1 MFLQRTHKQAT
12 SWHGGSIARLTVL
25 VALAVATSPARGDA
39 EEPVAERFREG
50 FTEQRDR
57 HMRGERVTVSERF
70 RDAYPNARLDTG
82 GWILRPLVELR
93 TGYTDNVAWRADKRQ
108 ASPELR
114 LRGGIDATRETGI
127 VEFNVSASHA
137 QTLYTEGPNRAA
149 YTTNA
154 SASLTLKPS
163 AQVRLRASLAFD
175 AVKEAGP
182 ANGIEIDGTWESY
195 DSFAAFERIPIGLSL
210 TLDGGLQRL
219 DLNATTTHVSYDD
232 LQTITGIMVSQD
244 FRSGWY
250 HTLRA
255 RATRSWH
262 KALEAFI
269 EGEMGLERYI
279 NTTADTDRISLVLG
293 ALLDIGPLM
302 QVDFKAGYAEQDFR
316 IADGAS
322 GLVYAGKVTWYAS
335 PLVTLT
341 LDAAREFR
349 GSVFTTS
356 GGTFETEPTTTD
368 RFTLVADWEP
378 LRKLLVS
385 LRSSWSVDQTDS
397 ANRRDTL
404 LDMEIRAQYA
414 VSDNV
419 NAHLEISRQSGQSN
433 LFGDVTRTYF
443 SFGLSTPY

>member
-1 MFLQRTHKQAT
+1 MFLQPTHKQAT
-12 SWHGGSIARLTVL
+12 SWHGGSIAGLTVL
-25 VALAVATSPARGDA
+25 VALAFAPSPARGEA
-39 EEPVAERFREG
+39 GEPVAERFREG

-57 HMRGERVTVSERF
+57 HLRGERVTVSERF
-70 RDAYPNARLDTG
+70 RDAYPNARLDAG

-93 TGYTDNVAWRADKRQ
+93 SGYTDNVEWRSDNRQ

-114 LRGGIDATRETGI
+114 LRGGIDATREAGTFELSFG
-127 VEFNVSASHA
+127 ASHA
-137 QTLYTEGPNRAA
+137 QTRYTQGKNRTA

-154 SASLTLKPS
+154 SASLTFKPT
-163 AQVRLRASLAFD
+163 AQLRLRASLAFD
-175 AVKEAGP
+175 AVKEPGF

-195 DSFAAFERIPIGLSL
+195 DSFASFERIPIGVSL
-210 TLDGGLQRL
+210 AVDGGLQRL
-219 DLNATTTHVSYDD
+219 ELDATSTHVAYDD
-232 LQTITGIMVSQD
+232 LQTLTGIIVSQD

-250 HTLRA
+250 HALRA

-262 KALEAFI
+262 KSLEAFI
-269 EGEMGLERYI
+269 EGEYGLERYI
-279 NTTADTDRISLVLG
+279 STAADTDRLSLVLG
-293 ALLDIGPLM
+293 ALFDLGPLL
-302 QVDFKAGYAEQDFR
+302 QADIKAGYAEQDYS
-316 IADGAS
+316 IAGAAS
-322 GLVYAGKVTWYAS
+322 GLVYAGRMTWYAS

-341 LDAAREFR
+341 LDAARELR

-356 GGTFETEPTTTD
+356 GGTFETEPATTD
-368 RFTLVADWEP
+368 RLGLVVDWEP

-385 LRSSWSVDQTDS
+385 LRSSWSVDQTES